1 MSNNIT
7 ILYGLPGSG
16 KTFYTKRLNDPWYFT
31 IVHMDD
37 YIVDGKYKS
46 ITEVLSG
53 LKGSIKKYLV
63 IDSLITTQKKLEEII
78 KETHDFFENNGD
90 SRHDLSIVYWNENRD
105 ACREN
110 IKRRA
115 DGRNVS
121 VTIDNIPFEEV
132 NEDRIRKF
140 VYDMDRNVQ
149 LSFKHRNVFTNRNWD
164 LYFQPLI
171 DNSWGKEDKY
181 YYSDSWSCGGSWC
194 DCWGN
199 HGTIHPD
206 EQPTVF
212 DKFDELM
219 EQICPNITYIQ
230 YKNIFKECVEIDE
243 YRENDYYGGTAYR
256 ARYKLDPKKCYD
268 MLRERNLIEE

>member
-1 MSNNIT
+1 MPKNIT

-16 KTFYTKRLNDPWYFT
+16 KTFYTKRLNDPWYYT

-78 KETHDFFENNGD
+78 KETHDFFENSGGA
-90 SRHDLSIVYWNENRD
+90 RYDLKIVYWNENRD

-132 NEDRIRKF
+132 DEDRIRKF

-149 LSFKHRNVFTNRNWD
+149 LSFKHRNVFTNGNWD

-171 DNSWGKEDKY
+171 DNSWGEENNKY
-181 YYSDSWSCGGSWC
+181 YYSEYWSRGGTWGN
-194 DCWGN
+194 CWG
-199 HGTIHPD
+199 GKGDIKPD
-206 EQPTVF
+206 EQPEFNTF
-212 DKFDELM
+212 DNLLEYV
-219 EQICPNITYIQ
+219 CPNISYIQ

-243 YRENDYYGGTAYR
+243 YKESDYYGGTEYKS
-256 ARYKLDPKKCYD
+256 RYKFDVRKCYEI
-268 MLRERNLIEE
+268 LLERNLIEE

>member
-1 MSNNIT
+1 MPKNIT

-16 KTFYTKRLNDPWYFT
+16 KTFYTKRLNDPWYYT

-46 ITEVLSG
+46 ITEVLSP
-53 LKGSIKKYLV
+53 LKGSIKKHLV

-78 KETHDFFENNGD
+78 KETHDFFENSGGA
-90 SRHDLSIVYWNENRD
+90 RHDLKIVYWNENRD

-132 NEDRIRKF
+132 DKDRIRKF
-140 VYDMDRNVQ
+140 VYDMDKNVKV
-149 LSFKHRNVFTNRNWD
+149 SFKHRNVFTNGNWD

-171 DNSWGKEDKY
+171 DNSWGEEDKY
-181 YYSDSWSCGGSWC
+181 YYSESWSCGGTWGN
-194 DCWGN
+194 CWGDK
-199 HGTIHPD
+199 GDIQPD
-206 EQPTVF
+206 KQPEFTTL
-212 DKFDELM
+212 DKLLEYV
-219 EQICPNITYIQ
+219 CPNISYIQ
-230 YKNIFKECVEIDE
+230 YKNIFKECVGIDE
-243 YRENDYYGGTAYR
+243 YKESDYYGGTEHKS
-256 ARYKLDPKKCYD
+256 RYKFDVKKCYE

>member
-1 MSNNIT
+1 MSKNIT

-16 KTFYTKRLNDPWYFT
+16 KTFYTERLKHTCYST

-53 LKGSIKKYLV
+53 LKGLIQEYLV

-78 KETHDFFENNGD
+78 KETHDFFENNGGV
-90 SRHDLSIVYWNENRD
+90 RQNLTIVCWNENRD

-132 NEDRIRKF
+132 DEDRIRRF

-149 LSFKHRNVFTNRNWD
+149 LSFKHRCVFTNGNWD

-171 DNSWGKEDKY
+171 DDIWNEENKY
-181 YYSDSWSCGGSWC
+181 YYSEDWSCGGDWG
-194 DCWGN
+194 DCWGR
-199 HGTIHPD
+199 HGDIEPD
-206 EQPTVF
+206 EKPEFTDFYKLLEDV
-212 DKFDELM
+212 
-219 EQICPNITYIQ
+219 CPNISFIQ
-230 YKNIFKECVEIDE
+230 YKRIFNECVEIE
-243 YRENDYYGGTAYR
+243 EFEESDYYGGTEYKS
-256 ARYKLDPKKCYD
+256 RYKLDVKKCYE

>member
-1 MSNNIT
+1 MPKNII

-16 KTFYTKRLNDPWYFT
+16 KTFYTERLKHTCYST

-53 LKGSIKKYLV
+53 LKGSIQEYLV

-78 KETHDFFENNGD
+78 KETHDFFENNGAV
-90 SRHDLSIVYWNENRD
+90 RQNLTIVCWNENRD

-132 NEDRIRKF
+132 DEVRIRRF

-149 LSFKHRNVFTNRNWD
+149 LSFKHRRVFTNGNWD
-164 LYFQPLI
+164 LYINLMSKSVTKCFL
-171 DNSWGKEDKY
+171 KE
-181 YYSDSWSCGGSWC
+181 
-194 DCWGN
+194 
-199 HGTIHPD
+199 I
-206 EQPTVF
+206 
-212 DKFDELM
+212 
-219 EQICPNITYIQ
+219 
-230 YKNIFKECVEIDE
+230 
-243 YRENDYYGGTAYR
+243 
-256 ARYKLDPKKCYD
+256 
-268 MLRERNLIEE
+268 